1 MAGIKSVCQRPL
13 SSLDTMGEQL
23 SFYLRALAATPRS
36 VKRYPKEILRILA
49 EVTLGSGALAVIGVA
64 GIVFFG
70 VAYAQRADNGW
81 SVAAL
86 FVTGIALLAG
96 SLPALLAR

>member
-1 MAGIKSVCQRPL
+1 MAGIRSVYQRPL

-49 EVTLGSGALAVIGVA
+49 DA
-64 GIVFFG
+64 GIPTVIFG
-70 VAYAQRADNGW
+70 PHGTGAHADEEWVDVASLEHCRQIYVRA
-81 SVAAL
+81 
-86 FVTGIALLAG
+86 
-96 SLPALLAR
+96 ARSFCGGQGER